1 MVQICFFCCFHQ
13 PLMQAH
19 RKKDEGLL
27 WKVLQKLFQL
37 YQLFTRFMKRNT
49 TTSFTTTQS
58 RGAINFTLSLLLTCV
73 SVLQLYSLEGIFTA
87 SYCQAYSHLLPPES
101 LLNPRA
107 ILHITGH
114 IQIETCPFRETTS
127 RDLISFS
134 INSSKN
140 AMGKAFQTQPVVSI
154 SSKEKALWESWCGIV
169 TETKTT
175 TWFHKG
181 LSDAVAIYTF
191 LPFMEGNIIN

>member
-1 MVQICFFCCFHQ
+1 MESPPEALPAVSVIHT
-13 PLMQAH
+13 LH
-19 RKKDEGLL
+19 EKKHDYLL
-27 WKVLQKLFQL
+27 H
-37 YQLFTRFMKRNT
+37 YNT
-49 TTSFTTTQS
+49 ES
-58 RGAINFTLSLLLTCV
+58 RGYKFYTFSSFLLTCV

-114 IQIETCPFRETTS
+114 IQIETCPFRETAS

-154 SSKEKALWESWCGIV
+154 SSKEKAFWESWCGIV
-169 TETKTT
+169 TETKTM

>member
-1 MVQICFFCCFHQ
+1 MESPPEALPAVSVIHT
-13 PLMQAH
+13 LH
-19 RKKDEGLL
+19 EKKHDYLL
-27 WKVLQKLFQL
+27 H
-37 YQLFTRFMKRNT
+37 YNT
-49 TTSFTTTQS
+49 ES
-58 RGAINFTLSLLLTCV
+58 RGYKFYTFSSFLLTCV